1 MNNRYSLVS
10 TYNGINTV
18 IKINEHN
25 NKDKKVTKQAKVTLP
40 TIDLLTS
47 NFESSQ
53 DFNVYFDL
61 PKSADLSIVYTSNKE
76 LKYIPCIFSDNK
88 LMRYFANAF
97 VQGHEKIDRSD
108 ITFRNLINNFFVI
121 VCRPAIKRHIIQDY
135 NINSYIKDKIQ
146 DYLKFDY
153 NEVYTLKKIESELQ
167 NYKNLRSIISNLSTY
182 EKIENTKIFKFD
194 IPEVEEYLPQK
205 GFELSRF
212 IPDGILDEPLFPPN
226 SEEERKYNVYLEN
239 LPDEY
244 SCHET
249 KTELIKKL

>member
-53 DFNVYFDL
+53 DFNFYFDL

-108 ITFRNLINNFFVI
+108 ITFRN
-121 VCRPAIKRHIIQDY
+121 AIKRHIIQDY

-212 IPDGILDEPLFPPN
+212 IPDDILDEPLFPPN
-226 SEEERKYNVYLEN
+226 SEEERKYNIYLDN

-244 SCHET
+244 SCHE
-249 KTELIKKL
+249 LIKKL